1 MGTKKLVAAT
11 LAGAV
16 TAFLSGFLL
25 YGLALAGFFEANVG
39 SAAGVM
45 REPIIEL
52 AVGLGQIPVALFLT
66 LAIDRWGDS
75 RSPAGGAKVGAL
87 FGFFVVLGF
96 DLTIYGTTNVANFA
110 ATLVDPIVGM
120 VLWGAS
126 GAVIG
131 MVLAR
136 GAAAAP

>member
-16 TAFLSGFLL
+16 TAFLAGFLL
-25 YGLALAGFFEANVG
+25 YGLALAGFFEVNVG

-45 REPIIEL
+45 RDPIVEL

-66 LAIDRWGDS
+66 LAIGRWGDS
-75 RSPAGGAKVGAL
+75 RSPVGGAKVGAL
-87 FGFFVVLGF
+87 FGFLVVLGF

-110 ATLVDPIVGM
+110 ATLVDPIVAM

-131 MVLAR
+131 TVLAR
-136 GAAAAP
+136 GVAAGP